1 MQLRRSIMLFAAL
14 ATTIPSTGHL
24 LAQDRTSAGLAF
36 DAVSFLKWREIGPA
50 VVGGRVADIAVDE
63 SNTRI
68 IYVGTAT
75 GGVWK
80 STNHGT
86 TWDPIF
92 TDKSTSSIGDVT
104 LAPSNPNI
112 VWVGT
117 GEPQNRQSSPWGDG
131 VFKSMD
137 GGRSWEQRGLRE
149 TLHIARIV
157 IHPRDP
163 DIVYVAA
170 VGGLWAPNPER
181 GVFKTTDGGETWEHV
196 LSVDDD
202 TGAIDLAMDPND
214 PNTLFVGMYQRR
226 RTAWGFNGGGPG
238 SGIYRTFDGGSSWDH
253 LGEGLPEAEM
263 GRIGLDIYR
272 RDGNEVFAV
281 VQAKGGESG
290 VYRSSDRGDTWEKTS
305 DTNPRPMY
313 YSQIRVDPNNPER
326 VYLGGS
332 NLMRSHDGGRTFT
345 ADGAANVHLD
355 HHALWIDPN
364 NSDHLLIGSDGGVS
378 VSWDGSDNWRFYDN
392 LPIAQFYEIGISR
405 DSGATPYTV
414 CGGLQDNGSWC
425 GPTNTLDSQGIR
437 NADWINVG
445 GGDGFYVQ
453 IDPLDA
459 MTLYAES
466 QNGFL
471 GRRDLRTG
479 EQKWILPTPDLERDE
494 GAPPRPDF
502 EGDDEPN
509 ADERAYRA
517 NWNTPV
523 HLSAHDRNTI
533 YVGYQMLLRSRDK
546 GESWEQISPD
556 LTYDMDRAQ
565 MPIMGALPSEDMLSR
580 NDGTRY
586 YSTLTTIGESP
597 INRELIY
604 TGSDDGRVMVTRDGG
619 ATWTDLTPNLMGLP
633 QHTYVS
639 RVVASAHREG
649 RVYATFD
656 GHYSGDFAAYV
667 FRSDDYGTTWTR
679 ITNGLPSSSVNI
691 IAEHEDTE
699 NLLFVGN
706 EVGLYASTDKG
717 GTWSAFMNGLPV
729 VPVDDIKIHP
739 EENDLVLGTHGRGI
753 WVMDDIGPLEEVART
768 PELLSAPHLFA
779 VGLVVDWRTWRYQE
793 WTGRAEFRR
802 PNPTN
807 GASIR
812 YWIPETAAPEAGNAD
827 TLDIRITTAAGVTV
841 RKLEGPSTPGAHEV
855 SWDFRIDPPFVAEP
869 GNGSGGGG
877 FFGSGVQGPK
887 VMPAVYQIQIER
899 GGTTL
904 IGDMI
909 VRLDPRIPMDRPAL
923 RARQD
928 ALMAVYHLQKPEHE
942 ARETLKRLKKQIEA
956 VRELID
962 SASEV
967 PDEISDEIEAI
978 EDFGEEIDDDLDDLG
993 ISRARFMIESSTTA
1007 PTEDQLRGIDRM
1019 WEDAPGVIERVNELI
1034 TVRMPALYGML
1045 DNAGVRADPGEAIEM
1060 PRRGG
1065 D

>member
-1 MQLRRSIMLFAAL
+1 MQLRRLIMLFAAL
-14 ATTIPSTGHL
+14 ATTLPAAGDLS
-24 LAQDRTSAGLAF
+24 AQDGMPSPPTL

-63 SNTRI
+63 ANTRI

-86 TWDPIF
+86 TWEPIF

-137 GGRSWEQRGLRE
+137 GGRTWRHMGLSE
-149 TLHIARIV
+149 TLHISRIQ
-157 IHPRDP
+157 IHPRNP

-181 GVFKTTDGGETWEHV
+181 GVFKTTDGGVTWNQV
-196 LSVDDD
+196 FSVDDD

-214 PNTLFVGMYQRR
+214 PNTLFVAMYQRR

-238 SGIYRTFDGGSSWDH
+238 SGIYRTYDGGANWDR
-253 LGEGLPEAEM
+253 LSTGLPESEM

-272 RDGNEVFAV
+272 QDGDQVFAV
-281 VQAKGGESG
+281 VQAKNGESG
-290 VYRSSDRGDTWEKTS
+290 VYRSMDRGDTWQKTS
-305 DTNPRPMY
+305 NTNPRPMY
-313 YSQIRVDPNNPER
+313 YSQVRVDPNNPER

-332 NLMRSHDGGRTFT
+332 SLMRSNDGGRTFT
-345 ADGAANVHLD
+345 PDGAANVHLD
-355 HHALWIDPN
+355 HHALWIDPS

-392 LPIAQFYEIGISR
+392 LPLAQFYEIGFSR
-405 DSGATPYTV
+405 DSAAGPYTV

-459 MTLYAES
+459 QTLYVES
-466 QNGFL
+466 QNGRL

-479 EQKWILPTPDLERDE
+479 EQKSIAPIPDRARDE
-494 GAPPRPDF
+494 GAPPRPDW
-502 EGDDEPN
+502 EGGDQPDEDD
-509 ADERAYRA
+509 RAYRA

-523 HLSAHDRNTI
+523 HLSNFDRNTI
-533 YVGYQMLLRSRDK
+533 YLGYQMLLRSRDR

-556 LTYDMDRAQ
+556 LTYDMDRATL
-565 MPIMGALPSEDMLSR
+565 PIMGVLPSEDMLSR

-597 INRELIY
+597 LNRELIY
-604 TGSDDGRVMVTRDGG
+604 TGSDDGRLMRTQDDG
-619 ATWTDLTPNLMGLP
+619 TSWTDLTPNFEDLP
-633 QHTYVS
+633 QNTYVS
-639 RVVASAHREG
+639 RVIASAVRED

-667 FRSDDYGTTWTR
+667 YRSDDYGATWTR
-679 ITNGLPSSSVNI
+679 ITAGLPHSSVNI
-691 IAEHEDTE
+691 IAEHPDAED
-699 NLLFVGN
+699 LLFVGN
-706 EVGLYASTDKG
+706 EVGLYVSTDRG
-717 GTWSAFMNGLPV
+717 AQWTAFMNGLPV

-768 PELLSAPHLFA
+768 PQLMSAPHLFG
-779 VGLVVDWRTWRYQE
+779 VGRVVDWRNWRYQE
-793 WTGRAEFRR
+793 WTGRAEFRL
-802 PNPTN
+802 PNPSN
-807 GASIR
+807 SVSIR
-812 YWIPETAAPEAGNAD
+812 YWIPESMTTDSD
-827 TLDIRITTAAGVTV
+827 TILDISITTATGRAV
-841 RKLEGPSTPGAHEV
+841 RTLKGPATPGAHQIE
-855 SWDFRIDPPFVAEP
+855 WDFRIDPPYVAQR
-869 GNGSGGGG
+869 GNRGGGG
-877 FFGSGVQGPK
+877 FFGSGAQGPK
-887 VMPAVYQIQIER
+887 VMPAVYQIQIEL
-899 GGTTL
+899 GGTTM
-904 IGDMI
+904 IGDLI
-909 VRLDPRIPMDRPAL
+909 VALDPRIPLDRAVL
-923 RARQD
+923 RERQN
-928 ALMAVYHLQKPEHE
+928 ALMAVYRLQKPEYQ
-942 ARETLKRLKKQIEA
+942 ARQALERIAEQMKSVKD
-956 VRELID
+956 LIK
-962 SASEV
+962 SAAEV
-967 PDEISDEIEAI
+967 PGEINDEIGAIEEVGEAI
-978 EDFGEEIDDDLDDLG
+978 MGDLNDLG
-993 ISRARFMIESSTTA
+993 VNRARFMIEGSTTA
-1007 PTEDQLRGIDRM
+1007 PTEDQLLAIDRM
-1019 WEDAPGVIERVNELI
+1019 WEDAPGVIERVNELV
-1034 TVRMPALYGML
+1034 TVRIPALYSML
-1045 DNAGVRADPGEAIEM
+1045 DNAGVRADPGKAIEI

-1065 D
+1065 N